1 MSNNPGR
8 NNIPVNGLPFFV
20 ARFNDR
26 KATIRRNPDY
36 TKTISS
42 LRSVFEELESVPDKR
57 IRICATFPEFD
68 GEIQVTEDLW
78 EDLLPSLTQV
88 TVFAPKIETPA
99 SPVTM
104 LQNILAAPNR
114 ETTQVPSR
122 TSMSRI
128 VSPINVL
135 TLTSYPYQWASVVIQ
150 SIPVAQQRLIFCG
163 KQLDNESTVHA
174 CRISKGSIIHLILR
188 LPEVPY

>member
-42 LRSVFEELESVPDKR
+42 LKSVFEELESVPDKR
-57 IRICATFPEFD
+57 IRICSTFPEFD

-88 TVFAPKIETPA
+88 TVFAPKIETPMSSA
-99 SPVTM
+99 TQLP
-104 LQNILAAPNR
+104 NILTAPNR
-114 ETTQVPSR
+114 VTTPARSL
-122 TSMSRI
+122 TSMHM
-128 VSPINVL
+128 L
-135 TLTSYPYQWASVVIQ
+135 
-150 SIPVAQQRLIFCG
+150 
-163 KQLDNESTVHA
+163 KH
-174 CRISKGSIIHLILR
+174 
-188 LPEVPY
+188 